1 MAEAGLAAVKI
12 EPSTPKI
19 ENDIER
25 SCLYVKS
32 GVFKPRQPVVAH
44 QYAQARKG
52 HLGTIGS
59 PNNHNGPYYASNGH
73 ANELFNNSGIDDNNQ
88 DVLLAQILAAQD
100 LT

>member
-1 MAEAGLAAVKI
+1 MAKVRRAAVKI
-12 EPSTPKI
+12 EAPTPKI

-25 SCLYVKS
+25 SSLNFKS
-32 GVFKPRQPVVAH
+32 GVFRPRQPVVAH

-59 PNNHNGPYYASNGH
+59 PNNHNGHYYASNGH
-73 ANELFNNSGIDDNNQ
+73 ANELFNNQ